1 MIFILAIETHNN
13 IRTVHSESSVVKLTR
28 FEIEGWLE
36 LIGTP
41 SVNIL
46 QWSDY
51 AWPCCLLSQWISNH
65 GFGTI
70 SNSRCY
76 GRILTPWLNDTVFT
90 TDRGAG
96 NQANLICFRAVGI
109 FLTDID
115 TPLSYRNF
123 NLIKGP
129 SIY

>member
-1 MIFILAIETHNN
+1 MNDDFSMTYH
-13 IRTVHSESSVVKLTR
+13 
-28 FEIEGWLE
+28 FEIYLVIV
-36 LIGTP
+36 LHDLYL
-41 SVNIL
+41 S
-46 QWSDY
+46 
-51 AWPCCLLSQWISNH
+51 CLLSQWISNH

-96 NQANLICFRAVGI
+96 NQANLPICFRAVGI